1 MDEIAEV
8 QKALQGKAVQEVTAS
23 TTEEGEIFS
32 VVLTMSD
39 GSKVSIAPTRN
50 RSLEI
55 LTG

>member
-1 MDEIAEV
+1 MDEIAEI
-8 QKALQGKAVQEVTAS
+8 QKNLQGKAVQEVTAS

-32 VVLTMSD
+32 VVFTMND